1 MSLSAQITLLAT
13 RIGNTLRDTVMPRV
27 QPAGGTTGQVLTK
40 TSAVNYASAWQTP
53 ATGSNGV
60 VAGTKTLTYT
70 GGVLT
75 SVAGP
80 AGATKALSYTS
91 GSLTQVQSIVN
102 GVTTTKT
109 LGYTSGALSSVSTVI
124 S

>member
-1 MSLSAQITLLAT
+1 MSLAAQITLLAT

-53 ATGSNGV
+53 ATGSNEV

-70 GGVLT
+70 NGVLT
-75 SVAGP
+75 SVVGP

-91 GSLTQVQSIVN
+91 GSLTQVQSVVN

-109 LGYTSGALSSVSTVI
+109 LAYTNRNLTNVGTVI
-124 S
+124 T